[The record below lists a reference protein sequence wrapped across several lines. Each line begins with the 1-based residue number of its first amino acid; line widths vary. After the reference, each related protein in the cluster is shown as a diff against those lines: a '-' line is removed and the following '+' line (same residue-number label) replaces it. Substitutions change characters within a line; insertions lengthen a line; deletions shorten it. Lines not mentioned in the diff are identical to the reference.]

1 MKDKKIVI
9 IVGIVVLSL
18 LLPILKA
25 DVVAQPESNQNDM
38 VSYQYLTDNELLISF
53 HLQGLIETPIKTDL
67 GTFLQFEIPDS
78 GFIGDIGSPQLPAV
92 TKIVAVSTQQ
102 YTLEVV
108 DEHLMDTRSIDK
120 IYPVQNPQSDDETN
134 TENIFVYDATA
145 YQQDTLLPG
154 STIDLVT
161 SGNIRDIPFIKIQF
175 VPLQYN
181 PSQGIL
187 KIYDTIIVKLTF
199 SPSNSVTVEPNFTQ
213 KEFYPYYENVFT
225 NWQEFIGHTN
235 FQPQNGIKETGC
247 DYLIITHQNYYTQAQ
262 QLAEWKHQT
271 GYVTKIINVSEIG
284 TTYQQIRQ
292 FMMNAYSSWIPRP
305 SYVVLIGDAE
315 YVPTTYVNGVATDLW
330 YAAVDGSD
338 YYPDLFIGRIPA
350 DSANQADVMIQKIIT
365 YEHTPPMVPSFYNNF
380 VVAAYFQDDDTN
392 GYEDRRFVLTSEEV
406 RDYLLSQGYNG
417 ERIYCTN
424 SYVNPTHY
432 NNGYYA
438 NGEPLPS
445 DLLRPGFA
453 WDGDATDISTAINTG
468 IFILNHRDHGM
479 ESGWGDPYFPTADFS
494 SFSNGD
500 LLPVVFSIN
509 CLTGKFDT
517 TECFCEEFLRK
528 EDGGAVAV
536 FGATEVS
543 YSGYNDYLCRGFYD
557 AIWPAFDTEIGNN
570 VSLCHL
576 GEILNYGKAFMA
588 DTWGDQWG
596 YEEYEFELFHCFGDP
611 SLDIY
616 TALPQTLQVTCLP
629 SDIIHITV
637 MGNGTPVE
645 GAHVCLSQENG
656 FYRAGY
662 TDENG
667 VIEFNKTG
675 ATIDQA
681 VYLGAIAHNYLYY
694 SESFMLNQRPQTP
707 NRPTG
712 SIEGKPNVEYI
723 YRTSTIDADGD
734 MLYYNFSWGDGTYS
748 GWIGPFGSGE
758 EAFTRHAWTTKG
770 TYNITVKAKDIKG
783 DESDWSE
790 PLSITMPLQN
800 PSSHPILEL
809 IYQLLMN
816 RFPFLSTALEI
827 LKNSFP

>member
-1 MKDKKIVI
+1 
-9 IVGIVVLSL
+9 
-18 LLPILKA
+18 
-25 DVVAQPESNQNDM
+25 
-38 VSYQYLTDNELLISF
+38 
-53 HLQGLIETPIKTDL
+53 
-67 GTFLQFEIPDS
+67 
-78 GFIGDIGSPQLPAV
+78 
-92 TKIVAVSTQQ
+92 
-102 YTLEVV
+102 
-108 DEHLMDTRSIDK
+108 
-120 IYPVQNPQSDDETN
+120 
-134 TENIFVYDATA
+134 
-145 YQQDTLLPG
+145 
-154 STIDLVT
+154 
-161 SGNIRDIPFIKIQF
+161 
-175 VPLQYN
+175 
-181 PSQGIL
+181 
-187 KIYDTIIVKLTF
+187 
-199 SPSNSVTVEPNFTQ
+199 
-213 KEFYPYYENVFT
+213 
-225 NWQEFIGHTN
+225 
-235 FQPQNGIKETGC
+235 
-247 DYLIITHQNYYTQAQ
+247 
-262 QLAEWKHQT
+262 
-271 GYVTKIINVSEIG
+271 
-284 TTYQQIRQ
+284 
-292 FMMNAYSSWIPRP
+292 
-305 SYVVLIGDAE
+305 
-315 YVPTTYVNGVATDLW
+315 
-330 YAAVDGSD
+330 
-338 YYPDLFIGRIPA
+338 
-350 DSANQADVMIQKIIT
+350 
-365 YEHTPPMVPSFYNNF
+365 
-380 VVAAYFQDDDTN
+380 
-392 GYEDRRFVLTSEEV
+392 
-406 RDYLLSQGYNG
+406 
-417 ERIYCTN
+417 
-424 SYVNPTHY
+424 
-432 NNGYYA
+432 
-438 NGEPLPS
+438 
-445 DLLRPGFA
+445 
-453 WDGDATDISTAINTG
+453 
-468 IFILNHRDHGM
+468 
-479 ESGWGDPYFPTADFS
+479 
-494 SFSNGD
+494 
-500 LLPVVFSIN
+500 
-509 CLTGKFDT
+509 
-517 TECFCEEFLRK
+517 
-528 EDGGAVAV
+528 
-536 FGATEVS
+536 
-543 YSGYNDYLCRGFYD
+543 
-557 AIWPAFDTEIGNN
+557 
-570 VSLCHL
+570 
-576 GEILNYGKAFMA
+576 MA

>member
-1 MKDKKIVI
+1 M
-9 IVGIVVLSL
+9 IVGIVVISMI
-18 LLPILKA
+18 LPMLKA
-25 DVVAQPESNQNDM
+25 DVHAQPQSTQNDTL
-38 VSYQYLTDNELLISF
+38 SYHYLNDNELLISF
-53 HLQGLIETPIKTDL
+53 HLPELIETTIKTDM

-78 GFIGDIGSPQLPAV
+78 GFIGDIGSPQLPAT

-102 YTLEVV
+102 YSLEIVE
-108 DEHLMDTRSIDK
+108 EHLMDTRSIDK

-134 TENIFVYDATA
+134 TEDNFIYDAA
-145 YQQDTLLPG
+145 VYQEDTMLPG
-154 STIDLVT
+154 ETISIVT
-161 SGNIRDIPFIKIQF
+161 SGNIRDIPFIKVQF

-181 PSQGIL
+181 PSQGIV
-187 KIYDTIIVKLTF
+187 KIYDTIVIKLTF
-199 SPSNSVTVEPNFTQ
+199 SPGDSVAVEPNFTQ
-213 KEFYPYYENVFT
+213 KEFYPYYESVFT
-225 NWQEFIGHTN
+225 NWQDFIGHTT
-235 FQPQNGIKETGC
+235 FQQQSGIKETGC
-247 DYLIITHQNYYTQAQ
+247 DYLIITHQNFYTQAQ
-262 QLAEWKHQT
+262 QLAEWKYQT
-271 GYVTKIINVSEIG
+271 GYITKIINVSEIG

-292 FMMNAYSSWIPRP
+292 FLMNAYSSWIPRP

-315 YVPTTYVNGVATDLW
+315 YVPTTYLNGVATDLW

-350 DSANQADVMIQKIIT
+350 DTADQADVMIQKIIT
-365 YEHTPPMVPSFYNNF
+365 FEQTPPMVPSFYNNF

-392 GYEDRRFVLTSEEV
+392 GYEDRRFVLTSEEI

-417 ERIYCTN
+417 ERIYCTS
-424 SYVNPTHY
+424 SYINPTHY

-453 WDGDATDISTAINTG
+453 WDGDAADISTAINTG

-479 ESGWGDPYFPTADFS
+479 ESGWGDPYFTTANFN

-570 VSLCHL
+570 VSLYHL

-588 DTWGDQWG
+588 DTWGDPWG

-629 SDIIHITV
+629 ADMIHITV
-637 MGNGTPVE
+637 MGNGTPVK

-675 ATIDQA
+675 TTIDQA

-694 SESFMLNQRPQTP
+694 SENFMLNQRPQTP

-723 YRTSTIDADGD
+723 YRTSTIDDDGD

-748 GWIGPFGSGE
+748 GWIGPFGSGD

-770 TYNITVKAKDIKG
+770 TYNITVKAKDIKD

-790 PLSITMPLQN
+790 PLTITMPLQS
-800 PSSHPILEL
+800 PSSHPILQL
-809 IYQLLMN
+809 IYQILMN
-816 RFPFLSTALEI
+816 RFPFFSTALEV
-827 LKNSFP
+827 LRNSFS